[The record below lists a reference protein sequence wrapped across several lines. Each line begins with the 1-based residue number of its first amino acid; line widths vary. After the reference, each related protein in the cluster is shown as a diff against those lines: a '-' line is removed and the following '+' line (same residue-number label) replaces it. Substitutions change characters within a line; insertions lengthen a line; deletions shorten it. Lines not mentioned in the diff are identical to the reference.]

1 MTGLK
6 TTEQRAK
13 EVLRRYLI
21 WSSRN
26 GDAISDKRRQKLR
39 DLIREA
45 IADAEAAQF
54 KWLMAKPPRLG
65 VVAFPTFPFADHRTM
80 AEVMDTGDAA

>member
-1 MTGLK
+1 MTGRK

-26 GDAISDKRRQKLR
+26 GDAIHDKRRQKLR
-39 DLIREA
+39 DLICEA
-45 IADAEAAQF
+45 IADAEAA
-54 KWLMAKPPRLG
+54 LAKRLQAKRERPAWFIYN
-65 VVAFPTFPFADHRTM
+65 AFPFEGHRTL
-80 AEVMDTGDAA
+80 AEVMDTGDVA